1 MIDFRDGCAELSR
14 IIAQVTDDDLSLP
27 TPCTDLDVAGLL
39 RHVEEFATGFT
50 EAAGSSPTGPGVDD
64 VRGDGRRARIAA
76 HVTDLGGAWATPQPW
91 AGTGDQGGLALPN
104 ETWGR
109 IALTEVIV
117 HGWDLAVA
125 IGARYRPPSELVQA
139 CHDHVAAFVPN
150 APIPALWGDRVVV
163 GENDLLEST
172 VAITG
177 RDPVPWRGSPDG

>member
-1 MIDFRDGCAELSR
+1 MIDFRDGCAEMTR
-14 IIAQVTDDDLSLP
+14 VVAEVIDDDLALP
-27 TPCTDLDVAGLL
+27 TPCSDFDVAGLL

-50 EAAGSSPTGPGVDD
+50 EAAGGRSTGPGVVD
-64 VRGDGRRARIAA
+64 VYGEDHRALIAQ